1 MEGKALVPV
10 RAGVVGQA
18 DQHDGEGG
26 GVAVLAGDG
35 CGGEYPSGW
44 LRSSSGTTAHGVRQ

>member
-35 CGGEYPSGW
+35 AAV
-44 LRSSSGTTAHGVRQ
+44 SSPVDGFDLHRAPPRTG